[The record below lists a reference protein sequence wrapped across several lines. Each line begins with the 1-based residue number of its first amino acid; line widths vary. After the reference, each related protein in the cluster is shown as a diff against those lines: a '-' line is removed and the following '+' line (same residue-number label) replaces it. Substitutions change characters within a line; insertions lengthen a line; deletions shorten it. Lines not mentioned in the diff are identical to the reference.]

1 MPRQG
6 PLSQANEIYRKEG
19 MGMKRKHLSSSKLWI
34 GILSV
39 VVFSFVTGEWVFA
52 QQVKEVR
59 IGALYTLSGALAQS
73 GVRQKNVTEMAVEE
87 INAKGGIKALGGAKL
102 TVVYGDSQ
110 GKPDIA
116 VSETERLIQNE
127 KVSVMMD
134 VAPSVCTLA
143 ATSVAERLK
152 TPFLAT
158 VSFADHITE
167 RGYKYTFQQEPKV
180 LEVAR
185 QQIIFVDYLNKLLGG
200 KLKKAAL
207 LYEDTDYGQTGA
219 RGRRTFLK
227 EAGYP
232 IVADVSFPSR
242 TPNYDPIL
250 MKLKAGDPDFV
261 LDASYLSDAIL
272 IAKTAKKMDLLNIPW
287 IASGTKTEA
296 AYWEV
301 MGNEDPGAFCV
312 SMWGPDISPEANAIN
327 ERYKAK
333 YGGNL
338 DGVIILTYQGT
349 WVVKEALEKA
359 GSADRDAIR
368 NALATIEI
376 KPGPTLFMPY
386 QNIKFNEKGLN
397 TGGGFTFIQI
407 QGGKAVTVFPERFA
421 AKKVDLS
428 MFTKFKK

>member
-1 MPRQG
+1 
-6 PLSQANEIYRKEG
+6 
-19 MGMKRKHLSSSKLWI
+19 MKRKHLSSSKLWI

-39 VVFSFVTGEWVFA
+39 VVFSFVSGEWVFA

-102 TVVYGDSQ
+102 TVIYGDSQ

-127 KVSVMMD
+127 KVSVMLD

-158 VSFADHITE
+158 VSFADSITE

-185 QQIIFVDYLNKLLGG
+185 QQIMFVDYLNKLLGG

-227 EAGYP
+227 DAGYP
-232 IVADVSFPSR
+232 ITADVSFPSR

-250 MKLKAGDPDFV
+250 IKLKAGDPDFI

-272 IAKTAKKMDLLNIPW
+272 IAKTAKKMEFLNIPW

-312 SMWGPDISPEANAIN
+312 SMWGPDISPEANSIN

-338 DGVIILTYQGT
+338 DGVIILTYQGV

-359 GSADRDAIR
+359 GSADRDALR

-386 QNIKFNEKGLN
+386 KNIQFNEKGLN

-421 AKKVDLS
+421 AKKIDIS
-428 MFTKFKK
+428 MFTKFK

>member
-1 MPRQG
+1 
-6 PLSQANEIYRKEG
+6 
-19 MGMKRKHLSSSKLWI
+19 MKTTRYHKKLWI
-34 GILSV
+34 LILSIIV
-39 VVFSFVTGEWVFA
+39 LSFATGEWVSA
-52 QQVKEVR
+52 QQVKEVKV
-59 IGALYTLSGALAQS
+59 GALYTLSGALAQS
-73 GVRQKNVTEMAVEE
+73 GKRQKNVTELAVEE
-87 INAKGGIKALGGAKL
+87 INSRGGIKALGGAKL

-152 TPFLAT
+152 TPFLAA

-185 QQIIFVDYLNKLLGG
+185 QQVLFVDFLNKLLGG

-232 IVADVSFPSR
+232 IVSDLSFPSR

-250 MKLKAGDPDFV
+250 IKLKAGDPDFV

-296 AYWEV
+296 AYWET
-301 MGNEDPGAFCV
+301 MGKEDEGAFCV
-312 SMWGPDISPEANAIN
+312 SMWGPDISPDANAIN

-338 DGVIILTYQGT
+338 DGVIMLTYQGT

-359 GSADRDAIR
+359 ASADRDAIR
-368 NALATIEI
+368 DALANIEI

-386 QNIKFNEKGLN
+386 QNIKFSEKGLN

-407 QGGKAVTVFPERFA
+407 QGGKAVTVFPEKFA
-421 AKKVDLS
+421 SKKVDLS
-428 MFTKFKK
+428 LFTKFK

>member
-19 MGMKRKHLSSSKLWI
+19 MGMKKKHLSSSKLWI
-34 GILSV
+34 GTLIV

-59 IGALYTLSGALAQS
+59 VGALYTLSGALAQS

-152 TPFLAT
+152 TPFLAA

-167 RGYKYTFQQEPKV
+167 RGYKYTFQVEPKGD
-180 LEVAR
+180 EVAR
-185 QQIIFVDYLNKLLGG
+185 QQIIFVNHLNKQLDG
-200 KLKKAAL
+200 KLRKAAI

-219 RGRRTFLK
+219 RGRRKYLK

-232 IVADVSFPSR
+232 IVSDLSFPSR
-242 TPNYDPIL
+242 TPNYDPLLI
-250 MKLKAGDPDFV
+250 KLKASDPDFV

-272 IAKTAKKMDLLNIPW
+272 IAKTAKKMDLQNIPW

-296 AYWEV
+296 AYWETV
-301 MGNEDPGAFCV
+301 GKEDEGAFCL
-312 SMWGPDISPEANAIN
+312 SMWGSDISPEAHAVN
-327 ERYKAK
+327 ERYKTK

-338 DGVIILTYQGT
+338 DGVIMLTYQGT

-359 GSADRDAIR
+359 GSADREAIR

-386 QNIKFNEKGLN
+386 QNIKFSEKGLN

-421 AKKVDLS
+421 SKKLDLS